1 MVIKMPYYYSCSYT
15 LAPVSVIQ
23 QGNWGRF
30 CNLASIFQNTNLL
43 IEVIFENIRLREYP
57 ERPSRLNCIFL
68 CPNVD
73 SLRNFL
79 NVTQRRFHLLY
90 EVELIDNNPKMFETD
105 WKVLP
110 RNNVNLAAV
119 KEAAHKYWAPQNVR
133 NDQKEIL
140 VESDIRIIRRLP
152 L

>member
-1 MVIKMPYYYSCSYT
+1 MPYYYACSYP
-15 LAPVSVIQ
+15 LASGSVIQ
-23 QGNWGRF
+23 KGNWGRI
-30 CNLASIFQNTNLL
+30 CKMESIFQNTHLL
-43 IEVIFENIRLREYP
+43 KEVIFENVRQQEYP
-57 ERPSRLNCIFL
+57 ERPSRFESIFL

-73 SLRNFL
+73 SLRNFV
-79 NVTQRRFHLLY
+79 NTQNRPYDLLY
-90 EVELIDNNPKMFETD
+90 DVELIGNNPKMFETD

-119 KEAAHKYWAPQNVR
+119 KEAAHKYWAPKNVR